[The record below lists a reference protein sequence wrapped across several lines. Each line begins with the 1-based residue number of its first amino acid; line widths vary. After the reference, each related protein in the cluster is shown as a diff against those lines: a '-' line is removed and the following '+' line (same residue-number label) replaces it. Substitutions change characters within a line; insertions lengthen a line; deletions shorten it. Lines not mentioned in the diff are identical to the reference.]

1 MRSLYF
7 FIFIITAVSASAQ
20 PTLTSAWCPASGL
33 QINQYTFYGNLG
45 TISEG
50 PAGASQTWDLTQYS
64 ASDSEVLSYVNPSTG
79 MDASS
84 FPAATDCES
93 YGLYD
98 YDQLVG
104 NVYQIIGHIQPPP
117 YHIVT
122 TYTTPMT
129 LLHFP
134 VSFGMT
140 LADTAVSSAL
150 ETGSY
155 PGTESGY
162 YTIADTVD
170 GYGTL
175 ITPAGTY
182 TDVLRIKRVETDT
195 FTNNGGGAIGYHR
208 IMYKWFSPTVNGV
221 ILAYVEHSTV
231 FSTGSSGPTTGDNGY
246 YSELIPSGIGSLTVA
261 TTDWSIITQPASG
274 HADLSITA
282 RTATTGSIAISDMD
296 GRLISQQQ
304 VALTTGQN
312 RVSLDLSGM
321 ADGIYMTKV
330 SMNGQ
335 SSSKKLVV
343 KQQ

>member
-7 FIFIITAVSASAQ
+7 FILVCTVVSASAQ
-20 PTLTSAWCPASGL
+20 PTLTSAWCPTSGL

-50 PAGASQTWDLTQYS
+50 PSGASQTWDLTQYS

-79 MDASS
+79 LDASS
-84 FPAATDCES
+84 FPSATDCDS

-98 YDQLVG
+98 YDQLAG
-104 NVYQIIGHIQPPP
+104 SVYQIIGHVQPPP

-122 TYTTPMT
+122 TFTTHMT

-140 LADTAVSSAL
+140 LADTAVSNAV

-162 YTIADTVD
+162 YTIADTID

-175 ITPAGTY
+175 VTPAGTF

-195 FTNNGGGAIGYHR
+195 FSESSGGAQGYHR
-208 IMYKWFSPTVNGV
+208 IIYKWLSSSVNGV

-231 FSTGSSGPTTGDNGY
+231 FSTGSSGPSTGDNGY
-246 YSELIPSGIGSLTVA
+246 YSALIPSGIGTLTPA
-261 TTDWSIITQPASG
+261 ATDWSIITQPATG

-282 RTATTGSIAISDMD
+282 RIASTAIISISDMD
-296 GRLISQQQ
+296 GRQISHQQ
-304 VALTTGQN
+304 VALAAGQN

-321 ADGIYMTKV
+321 ADGVYMTKV

-343 KQQ
+343 KQ